1 MNFIYNMPKTVDTL
15 YNLFHTKNGKLTA
28 GVLVD
33 YFGVDIINDENN
45 DLSEKRINTL
55 MGIYKGLFIMGVST
69 KEIEKHFKSN
79 SLDALIDEKYS
90 QNISKYYQEYKQNN
104 IKIGQT
110 YYLSF

>member
-1 MNFIYNMPKTVDTL
+1 MPKTVDTL

-79 SLDALIDEKYS
+79 SLDSLIDEKYS

-104 IKIGQT
+104 IKIGPT
-110 YYLSF
+110 YYLSI

>member
-1 MNFIYNMPKTVDTL
+1 MPKTVDTL
-15 YNLFHTKNGKLTA
+15 YNIFHTKDGKLTA

>member
-1 MNFIYNMPKTVDTL
+1 MPKTVDTL

-69 KEIEKHFKSN
+69 QEIEKHFKSN

-104 IKIGQT
+104 IKIGPT

>member
-1 MNFIYNMPKTVDTL
+1 MPKTVDTL
-15 YNLFHTKNGKLTA
+15 YNIFHTKDGKLTA

-69 KEIEKHFKSN
+69 QEIEKHFKSN

>member
-1 MNFIYNMPKTVDTL
+1 MPKTVDTL

>member
-1 MNFIYNMPKTVDTL
+1 MPKTVDTL
-15 YNLFHTKNGKLTA
+15 YNLFHTKDGILSA

-33 YFGVDIINDENN
+33 YFGVDNINDGSNKN
-45 DLSEKRINTL
+45 HKLSEKRINTL

-69 KEIEKHFKSN
+69 QEIEQHFKSN

-104 IKIGQT
+104 IKIGPT

>member
-1 MNFIYNMPKTVDTL
+1 MPKTVDTL

-104 IKIGQT
+104 IKIGPT